1 MPRDDYPLSFTGP
14 KYLDFRQKDQE
25 DDSLNR
31 LSQEL
36 ALKKLAGQAVK
47 SEVLSDVSANP
58 IIEDSTKEMAKQEIG
73 LRDMRKRYFKG
84 VVMRLQDEAKNRE
97 LTDQEKDA
105 FRTAYMGWQDI
116 EDQSKSDEKKGL
128 ESRLKQSDLSGK

>member
-1 MPRDDYPLSFTGP
+1 MPRDDYPLSFTDP

-73 LRDMRKRYFKG
+73 LRDMRKRY
-84 VVMRLQDEAKNRE
+84 
-97 LTDQEKDA
+97 
-105 FRTAYMGWQDI
+105 
-116 EDQSKSDEKKGL
+116 
-128 ESRLKQSDLSGK
+128 LKV

>member
-1 MPRDDYPLSFTGP
+1 
-14 KYLDFRQKDQE
+14 
-25 DDSLNR
+25 
-31 LSQEL
+31 
-36 ALKKLAGQAVK
+36 
-47 SEVLSDVSANP
+47 
-58 IIEDSTKEMAKQEIG
+58 
-73 LRDMRKRYFKG
+73 
-84 VVMRLQDEAKNRE
+84 MRLQDEAKNRE